1 MTSIKS
7 FTCVNVERYSGR
19 RISISH
25 EKSKMMFYWK
35 KIIRWKISKVFGT
48 TFPPITLNQTWKV
61 KIARYFARW
70 TPVDFPP
77 FLPMFYRQIW
87 FFHLLDSLFSR
98 EGVEASFTKKISSF
112 PAFRA
117 VCAILA
123 EFDLTNLLLQLDR
136 SPHGRGRGRGRG
148 PPRDTSGSSRF
159 TSRATL

>member
-7 FTCVNVERYSGR
+7 FTCVAERYSGR

-25 EKSKMMFYWK
+25 EKYKMMFYWK
-35 KIIRWKISKVFGT
+35 KIITWKISKVFGT

-61 KIARYFARW
+61 KVARYFARW
-70 TPVDFPP
+70 TPVDFSS
-77 FLPMFYRQIW
+77 FLPMLYRQIW
-87 FFHLLDSLFSR
+87 FFHLLDSPFSR
-98 EGVEASFTKKISSF
+98 ERVEASFTKISSL

-136 SPHGRGRGRGRG
+136 SPHGRGRG